1 MMSRFQRAGL
11 LFGALALAISLVL
24 AHTLP
29 RLPTGLTREGLMLL
43 GVTTMMAAWW
53 VSEALP
59 LAATS
64 LVPLV
69 AFPLLG
75 IAGIKDVAGSY
86 SDRFILLL
94 MGGFF
99 VATALERWGLHKRL
113 ALWTVSRVG
122 LAPRRLVLGF
132 MLATAGLSMW
142 ISNTATVLMML
153 PIVAAVVARAK
164 EHDPDT
170 SPRLALT
177 LLLGVAYAS
186 SIGGLGTPIG
196 TPPNNLFL
204 GIYHGRFPDA
214 PRISFFAW
222 MQLGVPIV
230 LVMLPAVW
238 WYLVARVGRLPRG
251 GTEAGRDAI
260 DGERRALGA
269 MSTPERRV
277 AWVFAL
283 TAAAWILREPIPLG
297 DALVIPGWSML
308 LPKPDF
314 ADDSTVAMAATVS
327 MFLIPA
333 GRERAGALLDWETA
347 ARIPWGLVLLFGGG
361 IAISAGF
368 KATGLSSFVGSS
380 LAMLASVPSLVLTLA
395 VALVVTFLT
404 EVTSNTA
411 TAAILLPILASTAL
425 ATGHSPLA
433 LMLAGTLSASC
444 AFMLPV
450 ATAPNAIVFSTGD
463 VTVAQMARAGF
474 WINVAGAL
482 VITAAVWALGEP
494 LLG

>member
-1 MMSRFQRAGL
+1 MSRFQRGGL
-11 LFGALALAISLVL
+11 TLGLVALVAAMALARW
-24 AHTLP
+24 LP
-29 RLPTGLTREGLMLL
+29 ELPAGLTREGLILI
-43 GVTTMMAAWW
+43 GVTTLMAAWW
-53 VSEALP
+53 VTEAIP
-59 LAATS
+59 LAATA

-75 IAGIKDVAGSY
+75 VAGIADVAGSY

-99 VATALERWGLHKRL
+99 VATGIERWGLHRRL
-113 ALWTVSRVG
+113 ALWTVGRVG

-153 PIVAAVVARAK
+153 PIVAAVVERAK
-164 EHDPDT
+164 EHDP
-170 SPRLALT
+170 RGARALATT
-177 LLLGVAYAS
+177 LLLGIAYAS

-196 TPPNNLFL
+196 TPPNNLFM
-204 GIYHGRFPDA
+204 GIYHARFPEA
-214 PRISFFAW
+214 PRISFFGW
-222 MQLGVPIV
+222 MQLGVPV
-230 LVMLPAVW
+230 VAVMLPLVW
-238 WYLVARVGRLPRG
+238 WWLVARVGRLPHG
-251 GTEAGRDAI
+251 GGEAGRAVIDA
-260 DGERRALGA
+260 ERRSLGPMA
-269 MSTPERRV
+269 PSERRI

-297 DALVIPGWSML
+297 DSLTLPGWSML
-308 LPKPDF
+308 LPNPAF
-314 ADDSTVAMAATVS
+314 ADDSTVAMASALA

-333 GRERAGALLDWETA
+333 GRSQGPLLDWETA
-347 ARIPWGLVLLFGGG
+347 SRIPWGLVLLFGGG

-368 KATGLSSFVGSS
+368 KATGLSGFVGST
-380 LAMLASVPSLVLTLA
+380 LGLLGAVHPVLLTAL

-411 TAAILLPILASTAL
+411 TAAILLPILASTAV
-425 ATGHSPLA
+425 ASGHPPLA

-474 WINVAGAL
+474 WINLAGVV
-482 VITAAVWALGEP
+482 VITAAVWALGVP